1 MPNPTDPLLRMEG
14 PTLMVPVTTTT
25 VPDPSTL
32 TTAQLLREIEI
43 LRGSIDDKVEARQR
57 EMVVAQELSEAK
69 LLGEITLTAQ
79 RFDAINNQLQL
90 IERQRVEQKSDT
102 KAAVDAA
109 LIAQKEAVQEQTIAS
124 GLSIAKSEAA
134 TAKQLDQQSVTF
146 TTAISGVAKTGSDQK
161 DANNIAISDMKE
173 RLSALDLKVGAIES
187 SKQGAQE
194 TRTDTRAGTGQIIAI
209 AALVGLFGGVLVDLL
224 ARLFG
229 G

>member
-1 MPNPTDPLLRMEG
+1 MPQASEALTVKLDP
-14 PTLMVPVTTTT
+14 

-69 LLGEITLTAQ
+69 LRGEINLTAQ
-79 RFDAINNQLQL
+79 RFDAFTNQLEL

-146 TTAISGVAKTGSDQK
+146 TTAISGVTKTSSDQK
-161 DANNIAISDMKE
+161 DAFNISIGDLKE

-187 SKQGAQE
+187 TKAGAIE
-194 TRTDTRAGTGQIIAI
+194 VRTERRADNMQAIALVAI
-209 AALVGLFGGVLVDLL
+209 AASLFGGALVAILSKM
-224 ARLFG
+224 FG
-229 G
+229 

>member
-1 MPNPTDPLLRMEG
+1 
-14 PTLMVPVTTTT
+14 MVPE
-25 VPDPSTL
+25 PDPSTL

-57 EMVVAQELSEAK
+57 EMLVAQELSEAK
-69 LLGEITLTAQ
+69 LRGEIELTAQ
-79 RFDAINNQLQL
+79 RFDAFTGQLEL

-146 TTAISGVAKTGSDQK
+146 TTAVSGVTKTSSDQK
-161 DANNIAISDMKE
+161 DAFNISIADLKE
-173 RLSALDLKVGAIES
+173 RLSALDLKVGAIEGN
-187 SKQGAQE
+187 KQGAQE
-194 TRTDTRAGTGQIIAI
+194 NRVEHRAGNSQVIAV
-209 AALVGLFGGVLVDLL
+209 AALAASLLAGVFTAVLIKLFGG
-224 ARLFG
+224 
-229 G
+229 

>member
-1 MPNPTDPLLRMEG
+1 MTEPTGTSIP
-14 PTLMVPVTTTT
+14 

-57 EMVVAQELSEAK
+57 EMLVAQELSEAK
-69 LLGEITLTAQ
+69 LHGEIELTAQ
-79 RFDAINNQLQL
+79 RFNSFEALL
-90 IERQRVEQKSDT
+90 ELKELQRVEQKSDT

-146 TTAISGVAKTGSDQK
+146 TTAISGVTKTSSDQK
-161 DANNIAISDMKE
+161 DAFNISIGDLKE
-173 RLSALDLKVGAIES
+173 RLSALDLKVGSIES
-187 SKQGAQE
+187 TKQGAREQTTE
-194 TRTDTRAGTGQIIAI
+194 RRAGNSQVIAI
-209 AALVGLFGGVLVDLL
+209 AALAASLLAGVFTAVLIKLFGG
-224 ARLFG
+224 
-229 G
+229 

>member
-1 MPNPTDPLLRMEG
+1 
-14 PTLMVPVTTTT
+14 MVPE
-25 VPDPSTL
+25 PDPSTL

-57 EMVVAQELSEAK
+57 EMLVAQELSEAK
-69 LLGEITLTAQ
+69 LRGEIELTAQ
-79 RFDAINNQLQL
+79 RFDAFTGQLEL

-146 TTAISGVAKTGSDQK
+146 TTAISGVTKNSSDQK
-161 DANNIAISDMKE
+161 DAFNVSIADLKE
-173 RLSALDLKVGAIES
+173 RLGALDLKVGGIES
-187 SKQGAQE
+187 NKQGAQE
-194 TRTDTRAGTGQIIAI
+194 TRVEHRATNTQMIAI
-209 AALVGLFGGVLVDLL
+209 AAIIASVLGGLFV
-224 ARLFG
+224 AIIIKLFELG
-229 G
+229 